1 MPLIEKRYAEAL
13 INLSVQMK
21 EIDTFEQDFQSI
33 VDIFNDQEDFRFF
46 LLSPEISTEVKKGA
60 LKEVFDGNVKPELLN
75 FLMLVLD
82 KGRIKFLPGIFEE
95 FVSLADKEKNVLS
108 MTIISTSPLSEDQI
122 KIIKDKYREIYNA
135 SSVKATLE
143 IDDGI
148 LGGIKIK
155 IGDEVVDGSIKG
167 RLDALRNMIL
177 SK

>member
-13 INLSVQMK
+13 INLSVQKK
-21 EIDTFEQDFQSI
+21 EIDAFEQDFQSI

-60 LKEVFDGNVKPELLN
+60 LKEVFGGSVKPELLN

-95 FVSLADKEKNVLS
+95 FISLADKEKNVLS

-122 KIIKDKYREIYNA
+122 KIIKDKYQKIYNA
-135 SSVKATLE
+135 SSVKVALE
-143 IDDGI
+143 IDTGI

-167 RLDALRNMIL
+167 RLDALRNVIL